1 MQVLAIC
8 CMSIL
13 LVSLDNTIVN
23 VALPTI
29 HRDLGASLSQLQWI
43 IDAYTVVLA
52 TLLILS
58 GSIADRIGRKRVFG
72 DRPRAVLARLA
83 PVQRRAL
90 TRLADRV
97 PRSSGRGRLD
107 AQPGRDV
114 DHPQR
119 LHRPA

>member
-1 MQVLAIC
+1 MQVLGIC

-29 HRDLGASLSQLQWI
+29 HRDLGASLSQLQWTV
-43 IDAYTVVLA
+43 DAYTVVLA

-58 GSIADRIGRKRVFG
+58 GSIADRIGRKRLR
-72 DRPRAVLARLA
+72 DRSRTLLARLA
-83 PVQRRAL
+83 LVQRCAL

-97 PRSSGRGRLD
+97 PRCSGRGRVD

-114 DHPQR
+114 DHPEC
-119 LHRPA
+119 LHRST